1 MQETLIGY
9 EAPPGGP
16 SYIGQLAEVA
26 VGTYTSIE
34 AIIAPA
40 EASPGD
46 LVTVEVRVKNLYT
59 GTIYIATTGRYDSVD
74 ILPTE
79 DYAIVDPGAT
89 RSFYFSFTMP
99 NKDVELR
106 VWSFFWTGEE
116 WYQDD
121 YSYIDIALTR
131 PEEKEV
137 NMGFTL
143 KITNVPEGA
152 AMWTALFYNEPRIYS
167 PVLELDEPWDYADDP
182 EGRTDLM
189 IRIFDSDLR
198 EIFTDTNLG
207 PIEVDVI
214 VGHAEGE
221 IKGTSCTRVHNGIVF
236 RRENIN
242 AVIAAGRSNINSA
255 GMEVLDPHFNRYQV
269 SRRSLNWG
277 NDSFNL
283 CICADSYLS

>member
-1 MQETLIGY
+1 
-9 EAPPGGP
+9 
-16 SYIGQLAEVA
+16 
-26 VGTYTSIE
+26 
-34 AIIAPA
+34 
-40 EASPGD
+40 PGD
-46 LVTVEVRVKNLYT
+46 LVTVEVRVKNLHT

-74 ILPTE
+74 ILPAE
-79 DYAIVDPGAT
+79 DYAIVDPGAIH
-89 RSFYFSFTMP
+89 SFYFSFSMP
-99 NKDVELR
+99 DNGINLD

-121 YSYIDIALTR
+121 YSYIDIALIP

-182 EGRTDLM
+182 EARTDLM

-207 PIEVDVI
+207 PIEDGKSYTYNCSTGVLYEAI
-214 VGHAEGE
+214 LAASLWPLAIIGGL
-221 IKGTSCTRVHNGIVF
+221 GILGLGATVALAMA
-236 RRENIN
+236 RR
-242 AVIAAGRSNINSA
+242 
-255 GMEVLDPHFNRYQV
+255 
-269 SRRSLNWG
+269 
-277 NDSFNL
+277 
-283 CICADSYLS
+283 